1 MVRSRING
9 IVWIPYLITMLTTYH
24 LGVNYTETNM
34 MALVKTLPSQ
44 GAQNTYAYLGIYPG
58 LVVWLHTHTHTHTLL
73 NTRARERERISHYKT
88 SVLSRDDYLCLKNV
102 IRIVNF

>member
-1 MVRSRING
+1 MDTLSHYNVDNIPPGSQLYRNKHDGVSENIAKSRCTEHLRISG
-9 IVWIPYLITMLTTYH
+9 HIPRP
-24 LGVNYTETNM
+24 GR
-34 MALVKTLPSQ
+34 LV
-44 GAQNTYAYLGIYPG
+44 A
-58 LVVWLHTHTHTHTLL
+58 HTHTHTHTLL